1 MTARLVS
8 LDDIA
13 GLESAWHELRRA
25 HEIKTA
31 DPELRRNI
39 ERAVTIALND
49 GRLTEDQAT
58 EISAELETT
67 TPPVV
72 LEAHWRE
79 LIPNRPTLGAFPRHE
94 IGPAPDLGEWYRADP
109 ERLRRLVAEMGRF
122 STDLSKIA
130 AVALDAADKFGIPE
144 DVADRII
151 SDALHAL
158 NSEQRQVTTNAK

>member
-31 DPELRRNI
+31 DPELRR
-39 ERAVTIALND
+39 D